1 MPFNQ
6 MPFNQSPIASRYSP
20 LFSLALKF
28 LGGKEDEEM
37 GRMAAILLVASA
49 ICALAAGQKVET
61 LKLGEATVRIVRDRF
76 GVPHIYAPSLYGVFY
91 GSGYAQAQDRL
102 AQMELYRRTAKG
114 ELAEIMGESA
124 LDQDKQRR
132 MLGYTEAER
141 WEQFAS
147 LSHEE
152 QLVLKAFADGVNA
165 IIAQVNAGKRPMPQ
179 RLKDL
184 GVTKLRPWKV
194 TDTIA
199 IAHMM
204 AERFGSSGGEEL
216 RMMQLRLY
224 LQLRFGAQAMSVL
237 NDLAWQNDPTS
248 PTTVQEDGTRDEGRG
263 TRKQQSRNLV
273 PRLPSPVPL
282 LEAIR
287 IAEEW
292 DSIEWC
298 KRLGLFTRFGSYA
311 MVVAPKKSATGNP
324 LLVGG
329 PQMATGTPSI
339 AYEIALYCPKF
350 EVRGMTFPGIPIV
363 LIGMNRYLAWTTTSG
378 AGDNVDIFVEHLS
391 KESKYRYMHNG
402 EWRPMERRVE
412 LIFVKGKDE
421 PVQVEVCRT
430 VHGVVLSWDERAG
443 IAYARAKAYWGK
455 ELGAMRA
462 IYAFHKATNIKEFA
476 EACRQIT
483 TSHNFFVATKDGD
496 IGFWFCGLYPIR
508 AEGIDPRFP
517 TPGTGEFDWKGFL
530 PFEKLP
536 QQINPPQGF
545 FANWNNKPAP
555 WWDNGDLP
563 RWGAIHHVKRII
575 DLLKSKPKLTLED
588 LRQFVVDIEGYDVRA
603 DFFKPLLLR
612 AIKRIAADDVELKM
626 VADLLQRWDNQ
637 RSEGSVAAT
646 IFDAWFEAMQ
656 DIVFSD
662 DLGDFGDKSLF
673 RMAIQPSLLWYV
685 LADKPP
691 RKLSRDY
698 LNGEDKDLVM
708 VKALRA
714 ALERLR
720 KERGEIAH
728 WGFRKPLWRF
738 DPLPP
743 IPGPNRGAY
752 IQIVE
757 VTSPPRGFNILPP
770 GQSEDS
776 KSPHYSDQHPLA
788 LRWQFK
794 PMELVEAL
802 KVK

>member
-1 MPFNQ
+1 
-6 MPFNQSPIASRYSP
+6 
-20 LFSLALKF
+20 
-28 LGGKEDEEM
+28 M
-37 GRMAAILLVASA
+37 GRMAAILLVVSA
-49 ICALAAGQKVET
+49 ICTLAAGQKVET
-61 LKLGEATVRIVRDRF
+61 LKIGEATVRIVRDRF

-132 MLGYTEAER
+132 TLGYTEAER

-147 LSHEE
+147 LSPEE

-184 GVTKLRPWKV
+184 GVTRLRPWKV

-248 PTTVQEDGTRDEGRG
+248 PTTVTGDTGQG
-263 TRKQQSRNLV
+263 TRKTQPKKQTLNF
-273 PRLPSPVPL
+273 LPCPVSPVPL
-282 LEAIR
+282 LTAIR

-402 EWRPMERRVE
+402 EWRPMERRIE

-430 VHGVVLSWDERAG
+430 VHGVVLSWDEKAG

-455 ELGAMRA
+455 ELGALRA
-462 IYAFHKATNIKEFA
+462 SLRLPQSHQHQRV
-476 EACRQIT
+476 CG
-483 TSHNFFVATKDGD
+483 SVPLHCHGHNF
-496 IGFWFCGLYPIR
+496 
-508 AEGIDPRFP
+508 
-517 TPGTGEFDWKGFL
+517 
-530 PFEKLP
+530 
-536 QQINPPQGF
+536 
-545 FANWNNKPAP
+545 
-555 WWDNGDLP
+555 
-563 RWGAIHHVKRII
+563 
-575 DLLKSKPKLTLED
+575 S
-588 LRQFVVDIEGYDVRA
+588 
-603 DFFKPLLLR
+603 
-612 AIKRIAADDVELKM
+612 
-626 VADLLQRWDNQ
+626 
-637 RSEGSVAAT
+637 S
-646 IFDAWFEAMQ
+646 
-656 DIVFSD
+656 
-662 DLGDFGDKSLF
+662 
-673 RMAIQPSLLWYV
+673 
-685 LADKPP
+685 P
-691 RKLSRDY
+691 RKT
-698 LNGEDKDLVM
+698 
-708 VKALRA
+708 A
-714 ALERLR
+714 
-720 KERGEIAH
+720 
-728 WGFRKPLWRF
+728 
-738 DPLPP
+738 
-743 IPGPNRGAY
+743 
-752 IQIVE
+752 
-757 VTSPPRGFNILPP
+757 T
-770 GQSEDS
+770 
-776 KSPHYSDQHPLA
+776 
-788 LRWQFK
+788 
-794 PMELVEAL
+794 
-802 KVK
+802 

>member
-1 MPFNQ
+1 MRKL
-6 MPFNQSPIASRYSP
+6 MAVAIVAVLVETAS
-20 LFSLALKF
+20 
-28 LGGKEDEEM
+28 
-37 GRMAAILLVASA
+37 MA
-49 ICALAAGQKVET
+49 QKVET
-61 LKLGEATVRIVRDRF
+61 LKIGDATIRIFRDKF
-76 GVPHIYAPSLYGVFY
+76 GVPHIYAPSIYGVFY

-114 ELAEIMGESA
+114 ELAELMGEGA
-124 LDQDKQRR
+124 LEQDKQRR
-132 MLGYTEAER
+132 TLGYTEAER

-147 LSHEE
+147 LSPEE

-179 RLKDL
+179 RLKEL
-184 GVTKLRPWKV
+184 GLTKLKAWKP

-216 RMMQLRLY
+216 RMLQLRLY

-248 PTTVQEDGTRDEGRG
+248 PTTVTGGARDAGRG
-263 TRKQQSRNLV
+263 TGKKQTLNLV
-273 PRLPSPVPL
+273 PRPSSSVPL

-287 IAEEW
+287 VAEEW
-292 DSIEWC
+292 DSVEWC
-298 KRLGLFTRFGSYA
+298 RKLGLFTKFGSYA
-311 MVVAPKKSATGNP
+311 MVVAPKKSATGKP

-350 EVRGMTFPGIPIV
+350 QVRGMTFAGIPIV
-363 LIGMNRYLAWTTTSG
+363 LIGMNRHLAWTTTSG
-378 AGDNVDIFVEHLS
+378 AGDNVDIFAEHLS
-391 KESKYRYMHNG
+391 RESKYRYLYRG
-402 EWRPMERRVE
+402 EWLPMERRVE
-412 LIFVKGKDE
+412 LIFVKGKEE

-430 VHGVVLSWDERAG
+430 VHGVVLSWDEKAG
-443 IAYARAKAYWGK
+443 VAYARAKAYQGK
-455 ELGAMRA
+455 ELGVLKA
-462 IYAFHKATNIKEFA
+462 IYAFHKATNIREFA
-476 EACRQIT
+476 EACQHIA

-496 IGFWFCGLYPIR
+496 IGFWFCGRYPIR

-517 TPGTGEFDWKGFL
+517 TPGTGEFDWKGFV
-530 PFEKLP
+530 PFDKLP

-563 RWGAIHHVKRII
+563 RWGAVHHVKRII
-575 DLLKSKPKLTLED
+575 DLLASKPKLTLED
-588 LRQFVVDIEGYDVRA
+588 LRRFVVDIEGYDVRA

-612 AIKRIAADDVELKM
+612 AVQKVAAGDSELKM
-626 VADLLQRWDNQ
+626 VADLLKRWDNQ

-646 IFDAWFEAMQ
+646 VFDAWFEALQ
-656 DIVFSD
+656 EVVFAD
-662 DLGDFGDKSLF
+662 DLGDFGDKNLF
-673 RMAIQPSLLWYV
+673 RTAIQPSLLWYV

-698 LNGEDKDLVM
+698 LNGESKDEVM
-708 VKALRA
+708 VKALRV

-720 KERGEIAH
+720 KERGEIFN

-757 VTSPPRGFNILPP
+757 VSSPPHGFNILPP
-770 GQSEDS
+770 GQSEDPN
-776 KSPHYSDQHPLA
+776 SPHYADQHPLA
-788 LRWQFK
+788 MKWQFK
-794 PMELVEAL
+794 PMVFAEMKE
-802 KVK
+802 

>member
-1 MPFNQ
+1 MRKL
-6 MPFNQSPIASRYSP
+6 MAVAIVAVLVETAS
-20 LFSLALKF
+20 
-28 LGGKEDEEM
+28 
-37 GRMAAILLVASA
+37 MA
-49 ICALAAGQKVET
+49 QKVET
-61 LKLGEATVRIVRDRF
+61 LKIGDATIRIFRDKF
-76 GVPHIYAPSLYGVFY
+76 GVPHIYAPSIYGVFY

-114 ELAEIMGESA
+114 ELAELMGEGA
-124 LDQDKQRR
+124 LEQDKQRR
-132 MLGYTEAER
+132 TLGYTEAER

-147 LSHEE
+147 LSPEE

-179 RLKDL
+179 RLKEL
-184 GVTKLRPWKV
+184 GLTKLKAWKP

-216 RMMQLRLY
+216 RMLQLRLY

-248 PTTVQEDGTRDEGRG
+248 PTTVTDGARDAGRG
-263 TRKQQSRNLV
+263 TGKKQTLNLV
-273 PRLPSPVPL
+273 PRPSSPVPL

-287 IAEEW
+287 VAEEW
-292 DSIEWC
+292 DSVEWC
-298 KRLGLFTRFGSYA
+298 RKLGLFTKFGSYA
-311 MVVAPKKSATGNP
+311 MVVAPKKSATGKP

-350 EVRGMTFPGIPIV
+350 QVRGMTFAGVPIV
-363 LIGMNRYLAWTTTSG
+363 LIGMNRHLAWTTTSG
-378 AGDNVDIFVEHLS
+378 AGDNVDIFAEHLS
-391 KESKYRYMHNG
+391 RESKYRYLYRG
-402 EWRPMERRVE
+402 EWLPMERRVE
-412 LIFVKGKDE
+412 LIFVKGKEE

-443 IAYARAKAYWGK
+443 VAYARAKAYQGK
-455 ELGAMRA
+455 ELGAFRA
-462 IYAFHKATNIKEFA
+462 IYAFHKATNIREFA
-476 EACRQIT
+476 EACQHIA

-496 IGFWFCGLYPIR
+496 IGFWFCGRYPIR

-517 TPGTGEFDWKGFL
+517 TPGTGEFDWKGFV
-530 PFEKLP
+530 PFDKLP

-563 RWGAIHHVKRII
+563 RWGAVHHVKRII
-575 DLLKSKPKLTLED
+575 DLLASKPKLTLED
-588 LRQFVVDIEGYDVRA
+588 LRRFVVDIEGYDVRA

-612 AIKRIAADDVELKM
+612 AIQKVAAGDSELKM
-626 VADLLQRWDNQ
+626 VADLLKRWDNQ

-646 IFDAWFEAMQ
+646 VFDAWFEALQ
-656 DIVFSD
+656 EVVFAD
-662 DLGDFGDKSLF
+662 DLGDFGDKNLF
-673 RMAIQPSLLWYV
+673 RTAIQPSLLWYV

-698 LNGEDKDLVM
+698 LNGESKDEVM
-708 VKALRA
+708 VKALRV

-720 KERGEIAH
+720 KERGEIFN

-757 VTSPPRGFNILPP
+757 VSSPPHGFNILPP
-770 GQSEDS
+770 GQSEDPN
-776 KSPHYSDQHPLA
+776 SPHYADQHPLA
-788 LRWQFK
+788 MKWQFK
-794 PMELVEAL
+794 PMVFAE
-802 KVK
+802 VKE

>member
-1 MPFNQ
+1 
-6 MPFNQSPIASRYSP
+6 
-20 LFSLALKF
+20 
-28 LGGKEDEEM
+28 M
-37 GRMAAILLVASA
+37 GRMAAILLAASA

-61 LKLGEATVRIVRDRF
+61 LKLGEATVRILRDRF

-102 AQMELYRRTAKG
+102 AQMEIYRRTAKG
-114 ELAEIMGESA
+114 ELAEIMGEDA
-124 LDQDKQRR
+124 LEQDKQRR

-147 LSHEE
+147 LSPEE

-237 NDLAWQNDPTS
+237 NDLAWQNDPAS
-248 PTTVQEDGTRDEGRG
+248 PTTVQKDGTRGESRG
-263 TRKQQSRNLV
+263 MGKQQSRSFV
-273 PRLPSPVPL
+273 PRPPSPVPL
-282 LEAIR
+282 LEAVR

-311 MVVAPKKSATGNP
+311 MVAAPKKSATGNP

-430 VHGVVLSWDERAG
+430 VHGVVLSWDEKAG

-476 EACRQIT
+476 EACRQIA
-483 TSHNFFVATKDGD
+483 TSHNFFAATKDGD
-496 IGFWFCGLYPIR
+496 IGFWFCGLYPVR

-536 QQINPPQGF
+536 QQINPTQGF

-588 LRQFVVDIEGYDVRA
+588 LRRFVVDIEGYDVRA

-626 VADLLQRWDNQ
+626 IADLLQRWDNQ

-770 GQSEDS
+770 GQSEDP

-794 PMELVEAL
+794 VMELVEVS

>member
-1 MPFNQ
+1 MRKLVE
-6 MPFNQSPIASRYSP
+6 IAVAV
-20 LFSLALKF
+20 AL
-28 LGGKEDEEM
+28 M
-37 GRMAAILLVASA
+37 SATASA
-49 ICALAAGQKVET
+49 QKVET
-61 LKLGEATVRIVRDRF
+61 LKVGEATIRIVRDKF
-76 GVPHIYAPSLYGVFY
+76 GVPHIYAPSIYGVFY

-114 ELAEIMGESA
+114 ELAEIMGENA
-124 LDQDKQRR
+124 LEQDKQRR
-132 MLGYTEAER
+132 ILGYTEAER
-141 WEQFAS
+141 WEQFAA
-147 LSHEE
+147 LSPEE

-184 GVTKLRPWKV
+184 GLTKLRPWKV

-199 IAHMM
+199 ITHMM

-248 PTTVQEDGTRDEGRG
+248 PTTVTNGARDAGRG
-263 TRKQQSRNLV
+263 TEKQQTQNLV
-273 PRLPSPVPL
+273 PRPPSLVPL
-282 LEAIR
+282 FEAIR

-298 KRLGLFTRFGSYA
+298 RRLGLFTRFGSYA
-311 MVVAPKKSATGNP
+311 MVVAPQKSATGNP

-350 EVRGMTFPGIPIV
+350 RVRGMTFAGVPIV
-363 LIGMNRYLAWTTTSG
+363 LIGMNAHLAWTTTSG
-378 AGDNVDIFVEHLS
+378 VGDNVDIFAEHLS
-391 KESKYRYMHNG
+391 KESKYRYMYRG
-402 EWRPMERRVE
+402 EWLPMERRVE

-430 VHGVVLSWDERAG
+430 VHGVVLSWDEKAG
-443 IAYARAKAYWGK
+443 VAYSRAKAYHGK
-455 ELGAMRA
+455 ELGALRA
-462 IYAFHKATNIKEFA
+462 IYAFHKATNIREFA
-476 EACRQIT
+476 EACRHIA

-496 IGFWFCGLYPIR
+496 IGFWFCGRYPIR

-517 TPGTGEFDWKGFL
+517 TPGTGEFDWKGFV

-563 RWGAIHHVKRII
+563 RWGAIHHVKRIF
-575 DLLKSKPKLTLED
+575 DLLQSKPKLTLED
-588 LRQFVVDIEGYDVRA
+588 LRRFVIDIEGYDVRA
-603 DFFKPLLLR
+603 DFFKPLMLR
-612 AIKRIAADDVELKM
+612 AIQRVASEDTELRM
-626 VADLLQRWDNQ
+626 IADLLKRWDNQ

-646 IFDAWFEAMQ
+646 VFDAWFEALQ
-656 DIVFSD
+656 DIVFAD
-662 DLGDFGDKSLF
+662 DLGDFGDKNLF
-673 RMAIQPSLLWYV
+673 RIAVQPSLLWYV
-685 LADKPP
+685 LADNSP

-698 LNGEDKDLVM
+698 LNGESKDAVM
-708 VKALRA
+708 VKALRV

-720 KERGEIAH
+720 KERGEVVN

-752 IQIVE
+752 IQLVE
-757 VTSPPRGFNILPP
+757 VSSPPKGFNILPP
-770 GQSEDS
+770 GQSEDPN
-776 KSPHYSDQHPLA
+776 SPHYADQHPLA

-794 PMELVEAL
+794 PMVFESEKNLGRNVTEWSE
-802 KVK
+802 KKPQ

>member
-1 MPFNQ
+1 MRKL
-6 MPFNQSPIASRYSP
+6 MAIAV
-20 LFSLALKF
+20 A
-28 LGGKEDEEM
+28 M
-37 GRMAAILLVASA
+37 MLLVTTAFA
-49 ICALAAGQKVET
+49 QKVET
-61 LKLGEATVRIVRDRF
+61 IKIGNAAIRIARDKF
-76 GVPHIYAPSLYGVFY
+76 GVPHIYAPSIYGVFY

-114 ELAEIMGESA
+114 ELAEIMGEGA
-124 LDQDKQRR
+124 LEQDKQRR
-132 MLGYTEAER
+132 ILGYSEAER

-147 LSHEE
+147 FSPEE
-152 QLVLKAFADGVNA
+152 QLVLKAYADGVNA
-165 IIAQVNAGKRPMPQ
+165 IIAQVNSGERPMPQ

-184 GVTKLRPWKV
+184 GLTKLRPWKV

-199 IAHMM
+199 IAQMM

-216 RMMQLRLY
+216 RMLQLRLY

-248 PTTVQEDGTRDEGRG
+248 PTTSTNGTRDAGRG
-263 TRKQQSRNLV
+263 TEKQKTQNIV
-273 PRLPSPVPL
+273 PRHSSLAPL
-282 LEAIR
+282 IDAIR

-298 KRLGLFTRFGSYA
+298 KRLGLFTKFGSYA
-311 MVVAPKKSATGNP
+311 MVVAPQKSATGKP

-350 EVRGMTFPGIPIV
+350 QVRGMTFAGIPIV
-363 LIGMNRYLAWTTTSG
+363 LIGMNAHLAWTTTSG
-378 AGDNVDIFVEHLS
+378 AGDNVDIFAEHLS
-391 KESKYRYMHNG
+391 KESKYRYLHRG
-402 EWRPMERRVE
+402 EWLPMERRVE

-430 VHGVVLSWDERAG
+430 VHGVVLRWDEKAG
-443 IAYARAKAYWGK
+443 VAYARAKAYWGK
-455 ELGAMRA
+455 ELGALRA
-462 IYAFHKATNIKEFA
+462 IYGFHKATNIRDFA
-476 EACRQIT
+476 EACKHIA

-496 IGFWFCGLYPIR
+496 IGFWFCGRYPIR
-508 AEGIDPRFP
+508 AEGVDPRFP
-517 TPGTGEFDWKGFL
+517 APGTGEFDWKGFL

-545 FANWNNKPAP
+545 FANWNNKPAT

-563 RWGAIHHVKRII
+563 RWGAIHHVKRIF
-575 DLLKSKPKLTLED
+575 DLLQSKPKLTLED
-588 LRQFVVDIEGYDVRA
+588 LRRFVIDIEGYDVRA

-612 AIKRIAADDVELKM
+612 AIQRIAPDDTELRM
-626 VADLLQRWDNQ
+626 IADLLKRWDNQ

-646 IFDAWFEAMQ
+646 VFDAWFEALQ
-656 DIVFSD
+656 DTVFAD
-662 DLGDFGDKSLF
+662 DLGDFSDKNLF

-685 LADKPP
+685 FADKSP

-698 LNGEDKDLVM
+698 LNGESKEDVM
-708 VKALRA
+708 VKALRVA
-714 ALERLR
+714 MERLR
-720 KERGEIAH
+720 KERGEVVN

-738 DPLPP
+738 DPLPA

-757 VTSPPRGFNILPP
+757 VSSPPRGFNVLPP
-770 GQSEDS
+770 GQSENP
-776 KSPHYSDQHPLA
+776 KSPHYSDQHSLA

-794 PMELVEAL
+794 EIILAIQGVG
-802 KVK
+802 K

>member
-1 MPFNQ
+1 M
-6 MPFNQSPIASRYSP
+6 R
-20 LFSLALKF
+20 K
-28 LGGKEDEEM
+28 
-37 GRMAAILLVASA
+37 LVAFVFA
-49 ICALAAGQKVET
+49 MLMGTMATAQKVET
-61 LKLGEATVRIVRDRF
+61 LKVGDATIRIIRDKF
-76 GVPHIYAPSLYGVFY
+76 GVPHIFAPSLYGVFY

-124 LDQDKQRR
+124 LEQDKQRR
-132 MLGYTEAER
+132 ILGYTEAER
-141 WEQFAS
+141 WEQFAA
-147 LSHEE
+147 LSAEE

-184 GVTKLRPWKV
+184 GVTKLRPWKP

-199 IAHMM
+199 ITHMM

-216 RMMQLRLY
+216 RMLQLRLY
-224 LQLRFGAQAMSVL
+224 LQLKFGAQAMSVL

-248 PTTVQEDGTRDEGRG
+248 PTTVVDGMRDEGRRTG
-263 TRKQQSRNLV
+263 KTDGMRNAGRRTEKLKTQNFV
-273 PRLPSPVPL
+273 PHPSSPVPL
-282 LEAIR
+282 LNAIR
-287 IAEEW
+287 IVEEW
-292 DSIEWC
+292 DSVEWC
-298 KRLGLFTRFGSYA
+298 RRLGLFTRFGSYA
-311 MVVAPKKSATGNP
+311 MVVAPQKSATGKP

-350 EVRGMTFPGIPIV
+350 QVRGMTFAGVPIV
-363 LIGMNRYLAWTTTSG
+363 LIGMNQHLAWTTTSG
-378 AGDNVDIFVEHLS
+378 AGDNVDIFAEHLS
-391 KESKYRYMHNG
+391 KENKYRYMYRG
-402 EWRPMERRVE
+402 EWLPMERRIE
-412 LIFVKGKDE
+412 IIFVKGKDE

-430 VHGVVLSWDERAG
+430 LHGVVLSWDEKAG
-443 IAYARAKAYWGK
+443 VAYARTKAYQGR

-462 IYAFHKATNIKEFA
+462 IYAFHKATKVSEFA
-476 EACRQIT
+476 EACKHIA

-496 IGFWFCGLYPIR
+496 IGFWFCGRYPIR

-517 TPGTGEFDWKGFL
+517 APGTGEFDWKGFI

-545 FANWNNKPAP
+545 FANWNNKPAV

-563 RWGAIHHVKRII
+563 RWGVIHHVKRIA
-575 DLLKSKPKLTLED
+575 DLLRSKPKLTLED
-588 LRQFVVDIEGYDVRA
+588 LRRFVVDIEGYDVRA
-603 DFFKPLLLR
+603 DFFKPMLLR
-612 AIKRIAADDVELKM
+612 AIQRVAPEDVELKM
-626 VADLLQRWDNQ
+626 VADLLKRWDNQ
-637 RSEGSVAAT
+637 RAEGSVAAT
-646 IFDAWFEAMQ
+646 IFDAWFEALQ
-656 DIVFSD
+656 ETVVVD
-662 DLGDFGDKSLF
+662 DLGDFGDKNLF

-685 LADKPP
+685 LADNPP
-691 RKLSRDY
+691 RRLSRDY
-698 LNGEDKDLVM
+698 LNGENKDEVM
-708 VKALRA
+708 IKALRT

-720 KERGEIAH
+720 KERGEIVN
-728 WGFRKPLWRF
+728 WGFRKRLWRF

-757 VTSPPRGFNILPP
+757 VSTPPHGFNILPP

-776 KSPHYSDQHPLA
+776 KSSHYADQHPLA
-788 LRWQFK
+788 MRWQFK
-794 PMELVEAL
+794 PMVFVSEKNLGRSVTKAKGASPL
-802 KVK
+802 TKQ

>member
-1 MPFNQ
+1 
-6 MPFNQSPIASRYSP
+6 
-20 LFSLALKF
+20 
-28 LGGKEDEEM
+28 
-37 GRMAAILLVASA
+37 MAAILLVVSA
-49 ICALAAGQKVET
+49 ICTLAAGQKVET
-61 LKLGEATVRIVRDRF
+61 LKIGEATVRIVRDRF

-132 MLGYTEAER
+132 TLGYTEAER

-147 LSHEE
+147 LSPEE
-152 QLVLKAFADGVNA
+152 QLVLKAFADGINA

-184 GVTKLRPWKV
+184 GVTRLRPWKV

-248 PTTVQEDGTRDEGRG
+248 PTTVTGDTGQG
-263 TRKQQSRNLV
+263 TRKTQPKKQTLNF
-273 PRLPSPVPL
+273 LPCPVSPVPL
-282 LEAIR
+282 LTAIR

-350 EVRGMTFPGIPIV
+350 KVRGMTFPGIPIV

-402 EWRPMERRVE
+402 EWRPMERRIE

-430 VHGVVLSWDERAG
+430 VHGVVLSWDEKAG

-455 ELGAMRA
+455 ELGALRA

-476 EACRQIT
+476 EACRYIA

-496 IGFWFCGLYPIR
+496 IGFWFCGRYPVR

-517 TPGTGEFDWKGFL
+517 TPGTGEFDWKGFV

-536 QQINPPQGF
+536 QQLNPPQGF

-575 DLLKSKPKLTLED
+575 DLLRSKPKLTLED
-588 LRQFVVDIEGYDVRA
+588 LRRFVVDIEGYDVRA

-612 AIKRIAADDVELKM
+612 AIRKVAADDVELKM
-626 VADLLQRWDNQ
+626 IADLLQRWDNQ

-708 VKALRA
+708 VKALRT

-752 IQIVE
+752 IQLVE

-770 GQSEDS
+770 GQSEDP

-794 PMELVEAL
+794 VMELVEAL

>member
-1 MPFNQ
+1 MP
-6 MPFNQSPIASRYSP
+6 R
-20 LFSLALKF
+20 L
-28 LGGKEDEEM
+28 
-37 GRMAAILLVASA
+37 AAIAVATILTGA
-49 ICALAAGQKVET
+49 MTMAQNVET
-61 LKLGEATVRIVRDRF
+61 LKVGDATIRIVRDKF

-124 LDQDKQRR
+124 LEQDKQRR
-132 MLGYTEAER
+132 TLGYTEVER

-147 LSHEE
+147 LTSEE

-184 GVTKLRPWKV
+184 GLTKLRPWKV
-194 TDTIA
+194 TDTTA

-216 RMMQLRLY
+216 RMIQLRLY
-224 LQLRFGAQAMSVL
+224 LQLRFGARAMSVL
-237 NDLAWQNDPTS
+237 DDLAWQNDPTS
-248 PTTVQEDGTRDEGRG
+248 PTTIMGDTGHGARG
-263 TRKQQSRNLV
+263 KRVGLQKQQSEA
-273 PRLPSPVPL
+273 PVPCSSSFAAL
-282 LEAIR
+282 INAIR
-287 IAEEW
+287 VAEEW

-311 MVVAPKKSATGNP
+311 MIIAPQKSATGKA

-339 AYEIALYCPKF
+339 VCEIALYCPKF
-350 EVRGMTFPGIPIV
+350 EVRGMTFAGIPIV
-363 LIGMNRYLAWTTTSG
+363 LIGMNRHLAWTTTSG
-378 AGDNVDIFVEHLS
+378 AGDNVDIFAERLS
-391 KESKYRYMHNG
+391 KESKYRYLYRG
-402 EWRPMERRVE
+402 EWLPMERRVE

-430 VHGVVLSWDERAG
+430 VHGVVLSWDEKSG
-443 IAYARAKAYWGK
+443 LAYVRAKAYQGK
-455 ELGAMRA
+455 ELDAARA
-462 IYAFHKATNIKEFA
+462 IYAFHKAKNIHEFA
-476 EACRQIT
+476 EACRHIA

-496 IGFWFCGLYPIR
+496 IGFWFCGRYPIR
-508 AEGIDPRFP
+508 AESVDPRFP
-517 TPGTGEFDWKGFL
+517 APGTGEFDWKGFV
-530 PFEKLP
+530 PFGELP

-545 FANWNNKPAP
+545 FANWNNKPAS

-575 DLLKSKPKLTLED
+575 DLLQSKPKITPED
-588 LRQFVVDIEGYDVRA
+588 LRRFVIDIEGYDIRA

-612 AIKRIAADDVELKM
+612 AIKRTAADDTESQT
-626 VADLLQRWDNQ
+626 VADLLTRWDNQ
-637 RSEGSVAAT
+637 RSEGSIAAT
-646 IFDAWFEAMQ
+646 VFDVWFEALR
-656 DIVFSD
+656 DTVFAD
-662 DLGDFGDKSLF
+662 DLGDFGDKGLF
-673 RMAIQPSLLWYV
+673 RMAIQPSLLWYA
-685 LADKPP
+685 LADSPP

-698 LNGEDKDLVM
+698 LNGESKDVVM
-708 VKALRA
+708 VKALKV

-720 KERGEIAH
+720 KERGETAN

-757 VTSPPRGFNILPP
+757 VSSPPKGFNVLPP
-770 GQSEDS
+770 GQSEDP
-776 KSPHYSDQHPLA
+776 KSPNYADQHSLA
-788 LRWQFK
+788 LHWRFK
-794 PMELVEAL
+794 EMKLAIQS
-802 KVK
+802 K

>member
-1 MPFNQ
+1 
-6 MPFNQSPIASRYSP
+6 
-20 LFSLALKF
+20 
-28 LGGKEDEEM
+28 M

-263 TRKQQSRNLV
+263 ARKQQSCNLV

-430 VHGVVLSWDERAG
+430 VHGVVLSWDEKAG

-455 ELGAMRA
+455 EFGAMRA

-476 EACRQIT
+476 EACRYIA

-545 FANWNNKPAP
+545 FANWNNKPSP

-708 VKALRA
+708 VKALRE

-770 GQSEDS
+770 GQSEDP

>member
-1 MPFNQ
+1 MRKL
-6 MPFNQSPIASRYSP
+6 MAVAIVAVLVETAS
-20 LFSLALKF
+20 
-28 LGGKEDEEM
+28 
-37 GRMAAILLVASA
+37 MA
-49 ICALAAGQKVET
+49 QKVEA
-61 LKLGEATVRIVRDRF
+61 LKIGDATIRIFRDKF
-76 GVPHIYAPSLYGVFY
+76 GVPHIYAPSIYGVFY

-114 ELAEIMGESA
+114 ELAELMGEGA
-124 LDQDKQRR
+124 LEQDKQRR
-132 MLGYTEAER
+132 TLGYTEAER

-147 LSHEE
+147 LSPEE

-179 RLKDL
+179 RLKEL
-184 GVTKLRPWKV
+184 GLTKLKAWKP

-216 RMMQLRLY
+216 RMLQLRLY

-248 PTTVQEDGTRDEGRG
+248 PTTVTGGARDAGRG
-263 TRKQQSRNLV
+263 TGKKQTLNLV
-273 PRLPSPVPL
+273 PRPSSSVPL

-287 IAEEW
+287 VAEEW
-292 DSIEWC
+292 DSVEWC
-298 KRLGLFTRFGSYA
+298 RKLGLFTKFGSYA
-311 MVVAPKKSATGNP
+311 MVVAPKKSATGKP

-350 EVRGMTFPGIPIV
+350 QVRGMTFAGIPIV
-363 LIGMNRYLAWTTTSG
+363 LIGMNRHLAWTTTSG
-378 AGDNVDIFVEHLS
+378 AGDNVDIFAEHLS
-391 KESKYRYMHNG
+391 RESKYRYLYRG
-402 EWRPMERRVE
+402 EWLPMERRVE
-412 LIFVKGKDE
+412 LIFVKGKEE

-430 VHGVVLSWDERAG
+430 VHGVVLSWDEKAG
-443 IAYARAKAYWGK
+443 VAYARAKAYQGK
-455 ELGAMRA
+455 ELGVLKA
-462 IYAFHKATNIKEFA
+462 IYAFHKATNIREFA
-476 EACRQIT
+476 EACQHIA

-496 IGFWFCGLYPIR
+496 IGFWFCGRYPIR

-517 TPGTGEFDWKGFL
+517 TPGTGEFDWKGFV
-530 PFEKLP
+530 PFDKLP

-563 RWGAIHHVKRII
+563 RWGAVHHVKRII
-575 DLLKSKPKLTLED
+575 DLLASKPKLTLED
-588 LRQFVVDIEGYDVRA
+588 LRRFVVDIEGYDVRA

-612 AIKRIAADDVELKM
+612 AVQKVAAGDSELKM
-626 VADLLQRWDNQ
+626 VADLLKRWDNQ

-646 IFDAWFEAMQ
+646 VFDAWFEALQ
-656 DIVFSD
+656 EVVFAD
-662 DLGDFGDKSLF
+662 DLGDFGDKNLF
-673 RMAIQPSLLWYV
+673 RTAIQPSLLWYV

-698 LNGEDKDLVM
+698 LNGESKDEVM
-708 VKALRA
+708 VKALRV

-720 KERGEIAH
+720 KERGEIFN

-757 VTSPPRGFNILPP
+757 VSSPPHGFNILPP
-770 GQSEDS
+770 GQSEDPN
-776 KSPHYSDQHPLA
+776 SPHYADQHPLA
-788 LRWQFK
+788 MKWQFK
-794 PMELVEAL
+794 PMVFAEMKE
-802 KVK
+802 

>member
-1 MPFNQ
+1 MRKLVE
-6 MPFNQSPIASRYSP
+6 IAVAV
-20 LFSLALKF
+20 AL
-28 LGGKEDEEM
+28 M
-37 GRMAAILLVASA
+37 SATASA
-49 ICALAAGQKVET
+49 QKVET
-61 LKLGEATVRIVRDRF
+61 LKVGEATIRIVRDKF
-76 GVPHIYAPSLYGVFY
+76 GVPHIYAPSIYSVFY

-114 ELAEIMGESA
+114 ELAEIMGENA
-124 LDQDKQRR
+124 LEQDKQRR
-132 MLGYTEAER
+132 ILGYTEAER
-141 WEQFAS
+141 WEQFAA
-147 LSHEE
+147 LSPEE

-165 IIAQVNAGKRPMPQ
+165 IVAQVNAGKRPMPQ

-184 GVTKLRPWKV
+184 GLTKLRPWKV

-199 IAHMM
+199 ITHMM

-224 LQLRFGAQAMSVL
+224 LQLRFGAQAMSIL

-248 PTTVQEDGTRDEGRG
+248 PTTVTNGARDAGRG
-263 TRKQQSRNLV
+263 TEKQRTQNLV
-273 PRLPSPVPL
+273 PRPPSPVPL
-282 LEAIR
+282 FEAIR

-292 DSIEWC
+292 DNIEWC
-298 KRLGLFTRFGSYA
+298 RRLGLFTRFGSYA
-311 MVVAPKKSATGNP
+311 MVVAPQKSATGNP

-350 EVRGMTFPGIPIV
+350 WVRGMTFAGVPIV
-363 LIGMNRYLAWTTTSG
+363 LIGMNAHLAWTTTSG
-378 AGDNVDIFVEHLS
+378 AGDNVDIFAEHLS
-391 KESKYRYMHNG
+391 KESKYRYMYRG
-402 EWRPMERRVE
+402 EWLPMERRVE

-430 VHGVVLSWDERAG
+430 VHGVVLSWDEKAG
-443 IAYARAKAYWGK
+443 VAYSRAKAYHGK
-455 ELGAMRA
+455 ELGALRA
-462 IYAFHKATNIKEFA
+462 IYAFHKATNIREFA
-476 EACRQIT
+476 EACRHIA

-496 IGFWFCGLYPIR
+496 IGFWFCGRYPIR

-517 TPGTGEFDWKGFL
+517 TPGTGEFDWKGFV

-563 RWGAIHHVKRII
+563 RWGAIHHVKRIF
-575 DLLKSKPKLTLED
+575 DLLQSKPKLTLED
-588 LRQFVVDIEGYDVRA
+588 LRRFVIDIEGYDVRA
-603 DFFKPLLLR
+603 DFFKPLMLR
-612 AIKRIAADDVELKM
+612 AIQRVASEDTELRM
-626 VADLLQRWDNQ
+626 IADLLKRWDNQ

-646 IFDAWFEAMQ
+646 VFDAWFEALQ
-656 DIVFSD
+656 DIVFAD
-662 DLGDFGDKSLF
+662 DLGDFGDKNLF
-673 RMAIQPSLLWYV
+673 RIAVQPSLLWYV
-685 LADKPP
+685 LADNSP

-698 LNGEDKDLVM
+698 LNGESKDAVM
-708 VKALRA
+708 VKALRV

-720 KERGEIAH
+720 KERGEVVN

-752 IQIVE
+752 IQLVE
-757 VTSPPRGFNILPP
+757 VSSPPKGFNILPP
-770 GQSEDS
+770 GQSEDPN
-776 KSPHYSDQHPLA
+776 SPHYADQHPLA
-788 LRWQFK
+788 MRWQFK
-794 PMELVEAL
+794 PMTLVEPKYAQ
-802 KVK
+802 

>member
-1 MPFNQ
+1 MRKLVE
-6 MPFNQSPIASRYSP
+6 IAVAV
-20 LFSLALKF
+20 AL
-28 LGGKEDEEM
+28 M
-37 GRMAAILLVASA
+37 SATASA
-49 ICALAAGQKVET
+49 QKVET
-61 LKLGEATVRIVRDRF
+61 LKVGEATIRIVRDKF
-76 GVPHIYAPSLYGVFY
+76 GVPHIYAPSIYSVFY

-114 ELAEIMGESA
+114 ELAEIMGENA
-124 LDQDKQRR
+124 LEQDKQRR
-132 MLGYTEAER
+132 ILGYTEAER
-141 WEQFAS
+141 WEQFAA
-147 LSHEE
+147 LSPEE

-184 GVTKLRPWKV
+184 GLTKLRPWKV

-199 IAHMM
+199 ITHMM

-224 LQLRFGAQAMSVL
+224 LQLRFGAQAMSIL

-248 PTTVQEDGTRDEGRG
+248 PTTVTNGAGDAGRG
-263 TRKQQSRNLV
+263 TEKQRTQNLV
-273 PRLPSPVPL
+273 PRPPSPVPL
-282 LEAIR
+282 FEAIR

-298 KRLGLFTRFGSYA
+298 RRLGLFTRFGSYA
-311 MVVAPKKSATGNP
+311 MVVAPQKSATGNP

-350 EVRGMTFPGIPIV
+350 RVRGMTFAGVPIV
-363 LIGMNRYLAWTTTSG
+363 LIGMNAHLAWTTTSG
-378 AGDNVDIFVEHLS
+378 AGDNVDIFAEHLS
-391 KESKYRYMHNG
+391 KETKYRYMYRG
-402 EWRPMERRVE
+402 EWLPMERRVE

-430 VHGVVLSWDERAG
+430 VHGVVLSWDEKAG
-443 IAYARAKAYWGK
+443 VAYSRAKAYHGK
-455 ELGAMRA
+455 ELGALRA
-462 IYAFHKATNIKEFA
+462 IYAFHKATNIREFA
-476 EACRQIT
+476 EACRHIA

-496 IGFWFCGLYPIR
+496 IGFWFCGRYPIR

-517 TPGTGEFDWKGFL
+517 TPGTGEFDWKGVV

-563 RWGAIHHVKRII
+563 RWGAIHHVKRIF
-575 DLLKSKPKLTLED
+575 DLLQSKPKLTLED
-588 LRQFVVDIEGYDVRA
+588 LHRFVIDIEGYDVRA
-603 DFFKPLLLR
+603 DFFKPLMLR
-612 AIKRIAADDVELKM
+612 AIQRVASEDTELRM
-626 VADLLQRWDNQ
+626 IADLLKRWDNQ

-646 IFDAWFEAMQ
+646 VFDAWFEALQ
-656 DIVFSD
+656 DIVFAD
-662 DLGDFGDKSLF
+662 DLGDFGDKNLF
-673 RMAIQPSLLWYV
+673 RIAVQPSLLWYV
-685 LADKPP
+685 LADNSP

-698 LNGEDKDLVM
+698 LNGESKDAVM
-708 VKALRA
+708 VKALRV
-714 ALERLR
+714 ALERLQ
-720 KERGEIAH
+720 KERGEVVN

-752 IQIVE
+752 IQLVE
-757 VTSPPRGFNILPP
+757 VSSPPKGFNILPP
-770 GQSEDS
+770 GQSEDPN
-776 KSPHYSDQHPLA
+776 SPHYADQHPLA

-794 PMELVEAL
+794 PMTLVEPKYAQ
-802 KVK
+802 

>member
-1 MPFNQ
+1 MRKLVE
-6 MPFNQSPIASRYSP
+6 IAVAVTLMS
-20 LFSLALKF
+20 AT
-28 LGGKEDEEM
+28 
-37 GRMAAILLVASA
+37 ASA
-49 ICALAAGQKVET
+49 QKVET
-61 LKLGEATVRIVRDRF
+61 LKVGEATIRIVRDKF
-76 GVPHIYAPSLYGVFY
+76 GVPHIYAPSIYGVFY

-114 ELAEIMGESA
+114 ELAEIMGENA
-124 LDQDKQRR
+124 LEQDKQRR
-132 MLGYTEAER
+132 ILGYTEAER
-141 WEQFAS
+141 WEQFAA
-147 LSHEE
+147 LSPEE

-165 IIAQVNAGKRPMPQ
+165 IVAQVNAGKRPMPQ

-184 GVTKLRPWKV
+184 GLTKLRPWKV

-199 IAHMM
+199 ITHMM

-224 LQLRFGAQAMSVL
+224 LQLRFGAQAMSIL

-248 PTTVQEDGTRDEGRG
+248 PTTVTNGARDAGRG
-263 TRKQQSRNLV
+263 TEKQRTQNLV
-273 PRLPSPVPL
+273 PRPPSPVPL
-282 LEAIR
+282 FEAIR

-298 KRLGLFTRFGSYA
+298 RRLGLFTRFGSYA
-311 MVVAPKKSATGNP
+311 MVVAPQKSATGNP

-350 EVRGMTFPGIPIV
+350 WVRGMTFAGVPIV
-363 LIGMNRYLAWTTTSG
+363 LIGMNAHLAWTTTSG
-378 AGDNVDIFVEHLS
+378 AGDNVDIFAEHLS
-391 KESKYRYMHNG
+391 KESKYRYMYRG
-402 EWRPMERRVE
+402 EWLPMERRVE

-430 VHGVVLSWDERAG
+430 VHGVVLSWDEKAG
-443 IAYARAKAYWGK
+443 VAYSRAKAYHGK
-455 ELGAMRA
+455 ELGALRA
-462 IYAFHKATNIKEFA
+462 IYAFHKATNIREFA
-476 EACRQIT
+476 EACRHIA

-496 IGFWFCGLYPIR
+496 IGFWFCGRYPIR

-517 TPGTGEFDWKGFL
+517 TPGTGEFDWKGFV

-563 RWGAIHHVKRII
+563 RWGAIHHVKRIF
-575 DLLKSKPKLTLED
+575 DLLQSKPKLTLED
-588 LRQFVVDIEGYDVRA
+588 LRRFVIDIEGYDVRA
-603 DFFKPLLLR
+603 DFFKPLMLR
-612 AIKRIAADDVELKM
+612 AIQRVASEDTELRM
-626 VADLLQRWDNQ
+626 IADLLKRWDNQ

-646 IFDAWFEAMQ
+646 VFDAWFEALQ
-656 DIVFSD
+656 DIVFAD
-662 DLGDFGDKSLF
+662 DLGDFGDKNLF
-673 RMAIQPSLLWYV
+673 RIAVQPSLLWYV
-685 LADKPP
+685 LADNSP

-698 LNGEDKDLVM
+698 LNGESKDAVM
-708 VKALRA
+708 VKALRV

-720 KERGEIAH
+720 KERGEVVN

-752 IQIVE
+752 IQLVE
-757 VTSPPRGFNILPP
+757 VSSPPKGFNILPP
-770 GQSEDS
+770 GQSEDPN
-776 KSPHYSDQHPLA
+776 SPHYADQHPLA
-788 LRWQFK
+788 MRWQFK
-794 PMELVEAL
+794 PMVFESEKNLGRNVTEWSE
-802 KVK
+802 KKPQ

>member
-1 MPFNQ
+1 
-6 MPFNQSPIASRYSP
+6 
-20 LFSLALKF
+20 
-28 LGGKEDEEM
+28 
-37 GRMAAILLVASA
+37 MAAILLVVSA
-49 ICALAAGQKVET
+49 ICTLAAGQKVET
-61 LKLGEATVRIVRDRF
+61 LKIGEATVRIVRDRF

-132 MLGYTEAER
+132 TLGYTEAER

-147 LSHEE
+147 LSPEE

-184 GVTKLRPWKV
+184 GVTRLRPWKV

-248 PTTVQEDGTRDEGRG
+248 PTTVTGDTGQG
-263 TRKQQSRNLV
+263 TRKTQPKKQTLNFV
-273 PRLPSPVPL
+273 PCPVSPVPL
-282 LEAIR
+282 LTAIR

-430 VHGVVLSWDERAG
+430 VHGVVLSWDEKAG

-455 ELGAMRA
+455 ELGALRA

-476 EACRQIT
+476 EACRYIA

-496 IGFWFCGLYPIR
+496 IGFWFCGRYPVR

-517 TPGTGEFDWKGFL
+517 TPGTGEFDWKGFV

-536 QQINPPQGF
+536 QQINPPKGF

-575 DLLKSKPKLTLED
+575 DLLRSKPKLTLED
-588 LRQFVVDIEGYDVRA
+588 LRRFVVDIEGYDVRA

-612 AIKRIAADDVELKM
+612 AIRRVAANDVELKM
-626 VADLLQRWDNQ
+626 VADLLKRWDNQ

-708 VKALRA
+708 VKALRT

-752 IQIVE
+752 IQLVE

-770 GQSEDS
+770 GQSEDP

-794 PMELVEAL
+794 VMELVEAL

>member
-1 MPFNQ
+1 MRKLMAVSVVAMLTVAIVFAQ
-6 MPFNQSPIASRYSP
+6 KSETIKIGDATIRIA
-20 LFSLALKF
+20 
-28 LGGKEDEEM
+28 
-37 GRMAAILLVASA
+37 
-49 ICALAAGQKVET
+49 
-61 LKLGEATVRIVRDRF
+61 RDKF
-76 GVPHIYAPSLYGVFY
+76 GVPHIYAPSIYGVFY

-114 ELAEIMGESA
+114 ELAEIMGEGA
-124 LDQDKQRR
+124 LEQDKQRR
-132 MLGYTEAER
+132 ILGYTEAER

-147 LSHEE
+147 LSPEE

-165 IIAQVNAGKRPMPQ
+165 IISQVNASKRPMPQ
-179 RLKDL
+179 RLKEL
-184 GVTKLRPWKV
+184 GLTKLRPWKV

-199 IAHMM
+199 IAQMM

-216 RMMQLRLY
+216 RMLQLRLY

-248 PTTVQEDGTRDEGRG
+248 PTTVIGNTGQGTRDIEIQKRQ
-263 TRKQQSRNLV
+263 TQ
-273 PRLPSPVPL
+273 RLAPCPVSPVSL
-282 LEAIR
+282 IDAIR

-298 KRLGLFTRFGSYA
+298 KRLGLFTKFGSYA
-311 MVVAPKKSATGNP
+311 MVVAPQKSATGKP

-350 EVRGMTFPGIPIV
+350 QVRGMTFAGIPIV
-363 LIGMNRYLAWTTTSG
+363 LIGMNAHLAWTTTSG
-378 AGDNVDIFVEHLS
+378 AGDNVDIFAEHLS
-391 KESKYRYMHNG
+391 KESKYRYLYRG
-402 EWRPMERRVE
+402 EWLPMERRVE

-421 PVQVEVCRT
+421 PVQVEICRT
-430 VHGVVLSWDERAG
+430 VHGVVLRWDEKAG
-443 IAYARAKAYWGK
+443 VAYARAKAYWGK
-455 ELGAMRA
+455 ELGALKA
-462 IYAFHKATNIKEFA
+462 IYGFHKAKNIGDFA
-476 EACRQIT
+476 EACKHIA

-496 IGFWFCGLYPIR
+496 IGFWFCGRYPVR

-517 TPGTGEFDWKGFL
+517 APGTGEFDWKGFL

-545 FANWNNKPAP
+545 FANWNNKPAT

-563 RWGAIHHVKRII
+563 RWGAIHHVKRIF
-575 DLLKSKPKLTLED
+575 DLLQSKPKLTLED
-588 LRQFVVDIEGYDVRA
+588 LRRFVIDIEGYDVRA
-603 DFFKPLLLR
+603 DFFKPLLLS
-612 AIKRIAADDVELKM
+612 AIQKIAANDTELKM
-626 VADLLQRWDNQ
+626 VADLLKRWDNQ

-646 IFDAWFEAMQ
+646 VFDAWFEALQ
-656 DIVFSD
+656 DTVFAD
-662 DLGDFGDKSLF
+662 ELGDFGDKNLF

-685 LADKPP
+685 FADKPP

-698 LNGEDKDLVM
+698 LNGESKENVM
-708 VKALRA
+708 LKALRV

-720 KERGEIAH
+720 KERGEIIN

-738 DPLPP
+738 DPLPA

-757 VTSPPRGFNILPP
+757 VSSPPKGFNVLPP
-770 GQSEDS
+770 GQSEDP
-776 KSPHYSDQHPLA
+776 KSPHYGDQHPLA
-788 LRWQFK
+788 MRWLFK
-794 PMELVEAL
+794 EMAFLPA
-802 KVK
+802 K

>member
-1 MPFNQ
+1 MRKLVE
-6 MPFNQSPIASRYSP
+6 IAVAV
-20 LFSLALKF
+20 AL
-28 LGGKEDEEM
+28 M
-37 GRMAAILLVASA
+37 SATASA
-49 ICALAAGQKVET
+49 QKVET
-61 LKLGEATVRIVRDRF
+61 LKVGEATIRIVRDKF
-76 GVPHIYAPSLYGVFY
+76 GVPHIYAPSIYGVFY

-114 ELAEIMGESA
+114 ELAEIMGENA
-124 LDQDKQRR
+124 LEQDKQRR
-132 MLGYTEAER
+132 ILGYTEAER
-141 WEQFAS
+141 WEQFAA
-147 LSHEE
+147 LSPEE

-184 GVTKLRPWKV
+184 GLTKLRPWKV

-199 IAHMM
+199 ITHMM

-216 RMMQLRLY
+216 RIMQLRLY
-224 LQLRFGAQAMSVL
+224 LQLRFGAQAMSIL

-248 PTTVQEDGTRDEGRG
+248 PTTVTNGARDAGRG
-263 TRKQQSRNLV
+263 TEKQRTQNLV
-273 PRLPSPVPL
+273 PRPSSPVPL
-282 LEAIR
+282 FEAIR

-298 KRLGLFTRFGSYA
+298 RRLGLFTRFGSYA
-311 MVVAPKKSATGNP
+311 MVVAPQKSATGNP

-350 EVRGMTFPGIPIV
+350 RVRGMTFAGVPIV
-363 LIGMNRYLAWTTTSG
+363 LIGMNAHLAWTTTSG
-378 AGDNVDIFVEHLS
+378 AGDNVDIFAEHLS
-391 KESKYRYMHNG
+391 KESKYRYMYRG
-402 EWRPMERRVE
+402 EWLPMERRVE

-430 VHGVVLSWDERAG
+430 VHGVVLSWDEKAG
-443 IAYARAKAYWGK
+443 VAYSRAKAYHGK
-455 ELGAMRA
+455 ELGALRA
-462 IYAFHKATNIKEFA
+462 IYAFHKATNIREFA
-476 EACRQIT
+476 EACRHIA

-496 IGFWFCGLYPIR
+496 IGFWFCGRYPIR

-517 TPGTGEFDWKGFL
+517 TPGTGEFDWKGVV

-563 RWGAIHHVKRII
+563 RWGAIHHVKRIF
-575 DLLKSKPKLTLED
+575 DLLQSKPKLTLED
-588 LRQFVVDIEGYDVRA
+588 LRRFVIDIEGYDVRA
-603 DFFKPLLLR
+603 DFFKPLMLR
-612 AIKRIAADDVELKM
+612 AIQRVASEDTELRM
-626 VADLLQRWDNQ
+626 IADLLKRWDNQ

-646 IFDAWFEAMQ
+646 VFDAWFEALQ
-656 DIVFSD
+656 DIVFAD
-662 DLGDFGDKSLF
+662 DLGDFGDKNLF
-673 RMAIQPSLLWYV
+673 RIAVQPSLLWYV
-685 LADKPP
+685 LADNSP

-698 LNGEDKDLVM
+698 LNGESKDAVM
-708 VKALRA
+708 VKALRV

-720 KERGEIAH
+720 KERGEVVN

-752 IQIVE
+752 IQLVE
-757 VTSPPRGFNILPP
+757 VSSPPKGFNILPP
-770 GQSEDS
+770 GQSEDPN
-776 KSPHYSDQHPLA
+776 SPHYADQHPLA
-788 LRWQFK
+788 MRWQFK
-794 PMELVEAL
+794 PMTLVEPKYAQ
-802 KVK
+802 

>member
-1 MPFNQ
+1 M
-6 MPFNQSPIASRYSP
+6 R
-20 LFSLALKF
+20 
-28 LGGKEDEEM
+28 
-37 GRMAAILLVASA
+37 RMAAILLVVSA
-49 ICALAAGQKVET
+49 ICTLAAGQKVET
-61 LKLGEATVRIVRDRF
+61 LKIGEATVRIVRDRF

-132 MLGYTEAER
+132 TLGYTEAER

-147 LSHEE
+147 LSPEE

-184 GVTKLRPWKV
+184 GVTRLRPWKV

-248 PTTVQEDGTRDEGRG
+248 PTTVTGDTGQG
-263 TRKQQSRNLV
+263 TRKTQPKKQTLNF
-273 PRLPSPVPL
+273 LPCPVSPVPL
-282 LEAIR
+282 LTAIR

-350 EVRGMTFPGIPIV
+350 KVRGMTFPGIPIV

-402 EWRPMERRVE
+402 EWRPMERRIE

-430 VHGVVLSWDERAG
+430 VHGVVLSWDEKAG

-455 ELGAMRA
+455 ELGALRA

-476 EACRQIT
+476 EACRYIAT
-483 TSHNFFVATKDGD
+483 GHNFFVATKDGD

-517 TPGTGEFDWKGFL
+517 TPGTGEFDWKGFV

-536 QQINPPQGF
+536 QQLNPPQGF

-575 DLLKSKPKLTLED
+575 DLLRSKPKLTLED
-588 LRQFVVDIEGYDVRA
+588 LRRFVVDIEGYDVRA

-612 AIKRIAADDVELKM
+612 AIRRVAADDVELKM
-626 VADLLQRWDNQ
+626 IADLLQRWDNQ

-691 RKLSRDY
+691 RRLSRDY
-698 LNGEDKDLVM
+698 LNGEDKDFVM
-708 VKALRA
+708 VKALRT

-752 IQIVE
+752 IQLVE

-770 GQSEDS
+770 GQSEDP

>member
-1 MPFNQ
+1 
-6 MPFNQSPIASRYSP
+6 
-20 LFSLALKF
+20 
-28 LGGKEDEEM
+28 M
-37 GRMAAILLVASA
+37 GRMAAILLVVSA
-49 ICALAAGQKVET
+49 ICTLAAGQKVET
-61 LKLGEATVRIVRDRF
+61 LKIGEATVRIVRDRF

-132 MLGYTEAER
+132 TLGYTEAER

-147 LSHEE
+147 LSPEE
-152 QLVLKAFADGVNA
+152 QLVLKAFADGINA

-184 GVTKLRPWKV
+184 GVTRLRPWKV

-248 PTTVQEDGTRDEGRG
+248 PTTVTGDTGQG
-263 TRKQQSRNLV
+263 TRKTQPKKQTLNF
-273 PRLPSPVPL
+273 LPCPVSPVPL
-282 LEAIR
+282 LTAIR

-350 EVRGMTFPGIPIV
+350 KVRGMTFPGIPIV

-402 EWRPMERRVE
+402 EWRPMERRIE

-430 VHGVVLSWDERAG
+430 VHGVVLSWDEKAG

-455 ELGAMRA
+455 ELGALRA

-476 EACRQIT
+476 EACRYIA

-496 IGFWFCGLYPIR
+496 IGFWFCGRYPVR

-517 TPGTGEFDWKGFL
+517 TPGTGEFDWKGFV

-536 QQINPPQGF
+536 QQLNPPQGF

-575 DLLKSKPKLTLED
+575 DLLRSKPKLTLED
-588 LRQFVVDIEGYDVRA
+588 LRRFVVDIEGYDVRA

-612 AIKRIAADDVELKM
+612 AIRKVAADDVELKM
-626 VADLLQRWDNQ
+626 IADLLQRWDNQ

-708 VKALRA
+708 VKALRT

-752 IQIVE
+752 IQLVE

-770 GQSEDS
+770 GQSEDP

-794 PMELVEAL
+794 VMELVEAL

>member
-1 MPFNQ
+1 ML
-6 MPFNQSPIASRYSP
+6 R
-20 LFSLALKF
+20 LVV
-28 LGGKEDEEM
+28 
-37 GRMAAILLVASA
+37 AAIAVTMASA
-49 ICALAAGQKVET
+49 TVFAEKVET
-61 LKLGEATVRIVRDRF
+61 LKVGDATVRIVRDRF

-114 ELAEIMGESA
+114 ELAELMGESA
-124 LDQDKQRR
+124 LEQDKQRR
-132 MLGYTEAER
+132 ILGYTEAER
-141 WEQFAS
+141 WEQFAN
-147 LSHEE
+147 LSPEE

-224 LQLRFGAQAMSVL
+224 LQLRFGAQAVSVL

-248 PTTVQEDGTRDEGRG
+248 PTTVQANGTRDAGRG
-263 TRKQQSRNLV
+263 TQKQQGFNLI
-273 PRLPSPVPL
+273 PRPLSLVPL
-282 LEAIR
+282 LSAIR

-298 KRLGLFTRFGSYA
+298 RRLGLFTRFGSYA
-311 MVVAPKKSATGNP
+311 MVVSPQKSATGKT

-350 EVRGMTFPGIPIV
+350 EVRGMTFAGIPIV

-378 AGDNVDIFVEHLS
+378 AGDNVDIFAEHLS
-391 KESKYRYMHNG
+391 KESKYRYLYRG

-430 VHGVVLSWDERAG
+430 VHGVVLSWDEKVG
-443 IAYARAKAYWGK
+443 VAYARAKAYWGK
-455 ELGAMRA
+455 ELGAIRA
-462 IYAFHKATNIKEFA
+462 IYAFHKARNIQEFA
-476 EACRQIT
+476 EACRHIA

-496 IGFWFCGLYPIR
+496 IGFWFCGRYPIR

-517 TPGTGEFDWKGFL
+517 TPGTGEFDWKGFV

-563 RWGAIHHVKRII
+563 RWGAIHHVKRIA
-575 DLLKSKPKLTLED
+575 DLLQSKPKLTLED
-588 LRQFVVDIEGYDVRA
+588 LRRFVIDIEGYDVRA

-612 AIKRIAADDVELKM
+612 AIQKFAHEDTELKM
-626 VADLLQRWDNQ
+626 VADLLKRWDNQ

-646 IFDAWFEAMQ
+646 VFDAWFEALQ
-656 DIVFSD
+656 EVVFAD
-662 DLGDFGDKSLF
+662 DLGDFGDKNLF

-685 LADKPP
+685 LADNPP

-698 LNGEDKDLVM
+698 LNGESKDAVM
-708 VKALRA
+708 VKALRL

-720 KERGEIAH
+720 KERGEVVN
-728 WGFRKPLWRF
+728 WGFSKPLWRF

-757 VTSPPRGFNILPP
+757 VSDPPQGFNVLPP
-770 GQSEDS
+770 GQSEDP
-776 KSPHYSDQHPLA
+776 KSPHYADQHPLA
-788 LRWQFK
+788 LRWLFK
-794 PMELVEAL
+794 RMVFIETA
-802 KVK
+802 KAK

>member
-1 MPFNQ
+1 MRKLVE
-6 MPFNQSPIASRYSP
+6 IAVAV
-20 LFSLALKF
+20 AL
-28 LGGKEDEEM
+28 M
-37 GRMAAILLVASA
+37 SATASA
-49 ICALAAGQKVET
+49 QKVET
-61 LKLGEATVRIVRDRF
+61 LKVGEATIRIVRDKF
-76 GVPHIYAPSLYGVFY
+76 GVPHIYAPSIYGVFY

-114 ELAEIMGESA
+114 ELAEIMGENA
-124 LDQDKQRR
+124 LEQDKQRR
-132 MLGYTEAER
+132 ILGYTEAER
-141 WEQFAS
+141 WEQFAA
-147 LSHEE
+147 LSPEE

-184 GVTKLRPWKV
+184 GLTKLRPWKV

-199 IAHMM
+199 ITHMM

-248 PTTVQEDGTRDEGRG
+248 PTTVTNGARDAGRG
-263 TRKQQSRNLV
+263 TEKQQTQNLV
-273 PRLPSPVPL
+273 PRPPSLVPL
-282 LEAIR
+282 FEAIR

-298 KRLGLFTRFGSYA
+298 RRLGLFTRFGSYA
-311 MVVAPKKSATGNP
+311 MVVAPQKSATGNP

-350 EVRGMTFPGIPIV
+350 RVRGMTFAGVPIV
-363 LIGMNRYLAWTTTSG
+363 LIGMNAHLAWTTTSG
-378 AGDNVDIFVEHLS
+378 VGDNVDIFAEHLS
-391 KESKYRYMHNG
+391 KESKYRYMYRG
-402 EWRPMERRVE
+402 EWLPMERRVE

-430 VHGVVLSWDERAG
+430 VHGVVLSWDEKAG
-443 IAYARAKAYWGK
+443 VAYSRAKAYHGK
-455 ELGAMRA
+455 ELGALRA
-462 IYAFHKATNIKEFA
+462 IYAFHKATNIREFA
-476 EACRQIT
+476 EACRHIA

-496 IGFWFCGLYPIR
+496 IGFWFCGRYPIR

-517 TPGTGEFDWKGFL
+517 TPGTGEFDWKGFV

-563 RWGAIHHVKRII
+563 RWGAIHHVKRIF
-575 DLLKSKPKLTLED
+575 DLLQSKPKLTLED
-588 LRQFVVDIEGYDVRA
+588 LRRFVIDIEGYDVRA
-603 DFFKPLLLR
+603 DFFKPLMLR
-612 AIKRIAADDVELKM
+612 AIQRVASEDTELRM
-626 VADLLQRWDNQ
+626 IADLLKRWDNQ
-637 RSEGSVAAT
+637 RNEGSVAAT
-646 IFDAWFEAMQ
+646 VFDAWFEALQ
-656 DIVFSD
+656 DIVFAD
-662 DLGDFGDKSLF
+662 DLGDFGDKNLF
-673 RMAIQPSLLWYV
+673 RIAVQPSLLWYV
-685 LADKPP
+685 LADNSP

-698 LNGEDKDLVM
+698 LNGESKDAVM
-708 VKALRA
+708 VKALRV

-720 KERGEIAH
+720 KERGEVVN

-752 IQIVE
+752 IQLVE
-757 VTSPPRGFNILPP
+757 VSSPPKGFNILPP
-770 GQSEDS
+770 GQSEDPN
-776 KSPHYSDQHPLA
+776 SPHYADQHPLA

-794 PMELVEAL
+794 PMVFESEKNLGRNVTEWSE
-802 KVK
+802 KKPQ

>member
-1 MPFNQ
+1 MRKLVE
-6 MPFNQSPIASRYSP
+6 IAVAVTLMS
-20 LFSLALKF
+20 AT
-28 LGGKEDEEM
+28 
-37 GRMAAILLVASA
+37 ASA
-49 ICALAAGQKVET
+49 QKVET
-61 LKLGEATVRIVRDRF
+61 LKVGEATIRIVRDKF
-76 GVPHIYAPSLYGVFY
+76 GVPHIYAPSIYSVFY

-114 ELAEIMGESA
+114 ELAEIMGENA
-124 LDQDKQRR
+124 LEQDKQRR
-132 MLGYTEAER
+132 ILGYTEAER
-141 WEQFAS
+141 WEQFAA
-147 LSHEE
+147 LSPEE

-184 GVTKLRPWKV
+184 GLTKLRPWKV

-199 IAHMM
+199 ITHMM

-224 LQLRFGAQAMSVL
+224 LQLRFGAQAMSIL

-248 PTTVQEDGTRDEGRG
+248 PTTVTNGARDAGRG
-263 TRKQQSRNLV
+263 TEKQRTQNLV
-273 PRLPSPVPL
+273 PRPPSPVPL
-282 LEAIR
+282 FEAIR

-298 KRLGLFTRFGSYA
+298 RRLGLFTRFGSYA
-311 MVVAPKKSATGNP
+311 MVVAPQKSATGNP

-350 EVRGMTFPGIPIV
+350 WVRGMTFAGVPIV
-363 LIGMNRYLAWTTTSG
+363 LIGMNAHLAWTTTSG
-378 AGDNVDIFVEHLS
+378 AGDNVDIFAEHLS
-391 KESKYRYMHNG
+391 KESKYRYMYRG
-402 EWRPMERRVE
+402 EWLPMERRVE

-430 VHGVVLSWDERAG
+430 VHGVVLSWDEKAG
-443 IAYARAKAYWGK
+443 VAYSRAKAYHGK
-455 ELGAMRA
+455 ELGALRA
-462 IYAFHKATNIKEFA
+462 IYAFHKATNIREFA
-476 EACRQIT
+476 EACRHIA

-496 IGFWFCGLYPIR
+496 IGFWFCGRYPIR

-517 TPGTGEFDWKGFL
+517 TPGTGEFDWKGFV

-563 RWGAIHHVKRII
+563 RWGAIHHVKRIF
-575 DLLKSKPKLTLED
+575 DLLQSKPKLTLED
-588 LRQFVVDIEGYDVRA
+588 LRRFVIDIEGYDVRA
-603 DFFKPLLLR
+603 DFFKPLMLR
-612 AIKRIAADDVELKM
+612 AIQRVASEDTELRM
-626 VADLLQRWDNQ
+626 IADLLKRWDNQ

-646 IFDAWFEAMQ
+646 VFDAWFEALQ
-656 DIVFSD
+656 DIVFAD
-662 DLGDFGDKSLF
+662 DLGDFGDKNLF
-673 RMAIQPSLLWYV
+673 RIAVQPSLLWYV
-685 LADKPP
+685 LADNSP

-698 LNGEDKDLVM
+698 LNGESKDAVM
-708 VKALRA
+708 VKALRV

-720 KERGEIAH
+720 KERGEVVN

-752 IQIVE
+752 IQLVE
-757 VTSPPRGFNILPP
+757 VSSPPKGFNILPP
-770 GQSEDS
+770 GQSEDPN
-776 KSPHYSDQHPLA
+776 SPHYADQHPLA
-788 LRWQFK
+788 MRWQFK
-794 PMELVEAL
+794 PMTLVEPKYAQ
-802 KVK
+802 